1 MSTICRA
8 FNQPTVHLCILIL
21 VQRCLLMVDFG
32 KRLKTLRIESGLTQQ
47 QVADRI
53 WVNKASISSY
63 ELSTRLPSYE
73 VLIKLSKLFNVST
86 DYLLGIENKVK
97 ANSIVDVSGLTEK
110 QIVLL
115 QKLIDELKQ

>member
-1 MSTICRA
+1 
-8 FNQPTVHLCILIL
+8 
-21 VQRCLLMVDFG
+21 MVDFG
-32 KRLKTLRIESGLTQQ
+32 KRLKALRIESGLTQQ

-73 VLIKLSKLFNVST
+73 VLIKLSKLFHVST
-86 DYLLGIENKVK
+86 DYLLGIENKAKV
-97 ANSIVDVSGLTEK
+97 NSMVDVSGLTEK
-110 QIVLL
+110 QIIIL

>member
-1 MSTICRA
+1 
-8 FNQPTVHLCILIL
+8 
-21 VQRCLLMVDFG
+21 MVDFG
-32 KRLKTLRIESGLTQQ
+32 KRLKALRIESGLTQQ

-110 QIVLL
+110 QIILL

>member
-1 MSTICRA
+1 
-8 FNQPTVHLCILIL
+8 
-21 VQRCLLMVDFG
+21 MVDFG

-86 DYLLGIENKVK
+86 DYLLGIENKEK

>member
-1 MSTICRA
+1 
-8 FNQPTVHLCILIL
+8 
-21 VQRCLLMVDFG
+21 MVDFG

-110 QIVLL
+110 QKVLL

>member
-1 MSTICRA
+1 
-8 FNQPTVHLCILIL
+8 
-21 VQRCLLMVDFG
+21 MVDFG

>member
-1 MSTICRA
+1 
-8 FNQPTVHLCILIL
+8 
-21 VQRCLLMVDFG
+21 MVDFG

-97 ANSIVDVSGLTEK
+97 ANSIMDVSGLTEK